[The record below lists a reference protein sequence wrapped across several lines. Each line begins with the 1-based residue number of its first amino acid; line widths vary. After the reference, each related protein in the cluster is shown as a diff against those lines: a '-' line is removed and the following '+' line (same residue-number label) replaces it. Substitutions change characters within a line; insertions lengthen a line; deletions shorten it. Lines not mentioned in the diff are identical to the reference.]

1 MLDPT
6 DSEEEG
12 YTCPRATYDLK
23 HNLQNRNIAF
33 AQYGYGPPNPH
44 EPNEV
49 FWIKKAMMYKVTAT
63 EAMTMRCGNC
73 SAFIKTT
80 QMIDCIKAG
89 LERKPIDEAGY
100 DEVVIAS
107 ADLGYC
113 ELLDF
118 KCAAGRTCDA
128 WLVGGPIDDDR
139 EDFVELILKVEME
152 TDDGEAS

>member
-1 MLDPT
+1 
-6 DSEEEG
+6 
-12 YTCPRATYDLK
+12 
-23 HNLQNRNIAF
+23 
-33 AQYGYGPPNPH
+33 
-44 EPNEV
+44 
-49 FWIKKAMMYKVTAT
+49 
-63 EAMTMRCGNC
+63 
-73 SAFIKTT
+73 
-80 QMIDCIKAG
+80 MIDCMKAG

-139 EDFVELILKVEME
+139 EDFVELVLKVEME